1 MSRKSHYDNG
11 SNDARS
17 SYQRSIVS
25 VEQTDL
31 QSLRTPTN
39 SKIQCA
45 CGKEVNS
52 HAGLKRHQRSCRV
65 IMGLNNELKQG
76 IKLPKS
82 ESEWKTANSFFYANL
97 PIEDMNTDG
106 DFNDIATN
114 FGRTVYDYFKN
125 EYGIVREDEVNDF
138 EVKYRN
144 HTKNQL
150 KQTLRKL
157 KSDKTAENTSE
168 TRYVSKLLRSRIQ
181 NNQSKAN
188 ESSSLDG
195 IDHDSKIKNHF
206 WKYVKLIFEKPAM
219 VFPQF
224 DKDAC
229 YQFFKNC
236 FSRSKINRF
245 NIPAWMP
252 QYNNPKKSFNLQ
264 PPSYRDISKIIS
276 KMKAGAAACPSDQ
289 VSVLTL
295 KKCPYLR
302 TYLTCLIQKLW
313 KGQNIPSV

>member
-1 MSRKSHYDNG
+1 M
-11 SNDARS
+11 
-17 SYQRSIVS
+17 S

-45 CGKEVNS
+45 CGKEVHS

-65 IMGLNNELKQG
+65 IIGLNDELNYALQDDNEEILGDQFESTVKLNSAEDTIIKPG

-82 ESEWKTANSFFYANL
+82 EPEWKTANTFFHANL
-97 PIEDMNTDG
+97 LIEDMNMDG

-114 FGRTVYDYFKN
+114 FGKTVYDYFKN
-125 EYGIVREDEVNDF
+125 EYWIVCEDNVNQF
-138 EVKYRN
+138 KVKYMN

-150 KQTLRKL
+150 KQTLKKL
-157 KSDKTAENTSE
+157 KSDRTAENTSE
-168 TRYVSKLLRSRIQ
+168 TRYVSQLLRSRIQ
-181 NNQSKAN
+181 NNQSKTN
-188 ESSSLDG
+188 ESSPLDG
-195 IDHDSKIKNHF
+195 IDHNFKIKNHF
-206 WKYVKLIFEKPAM
+206 WKYVKLIFEKPAT

-229 YQFFKNC
+229 YQFFKSC

-252 QYNNPKKSFNLQ
+252 QYYNPKRPSNLQ
-264 PPSYRDISKIIS
+264 TFKPP
-276 KMKAGAAACPSDQ
+276 
-289 VSVLTL
+289 LTEIL
-295 KKCPYLR
+295 AK
-302 TYLTCLIQKLW
+302 
-313 KGQNIPSV
+313 